1 LISLVY
7 GVSINDI
14 TNNDIVLAL
23 ACVLS
28 DNLMLPHS
36 YVTDAYGGY
45 CGVPSTSIPAATT
58 TTTNSSSSAREL
70 SSTTYELGFYI

>member
-1 LISLVY
+1 LITLVY
-7 GVSINDI
+7 GVSLNDI

-45 CGVPSTSIPAATT
+45 CGVPSTRIPAASS
-58 TTTNSSSSAREL
+58 TTTNSSERARVL
-70 SSTTYELGFYI
+70 